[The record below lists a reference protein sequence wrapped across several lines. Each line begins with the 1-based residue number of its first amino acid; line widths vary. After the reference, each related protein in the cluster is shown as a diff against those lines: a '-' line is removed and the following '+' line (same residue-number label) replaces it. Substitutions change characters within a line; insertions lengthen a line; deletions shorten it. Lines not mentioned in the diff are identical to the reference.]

1 MSTRSRI
8 GMVKAD
14 GSVVSIYCH
23 HDGYLS
29 YVGDTLLKHY
39 TDRAKVESLISLG
52 DISSLHENVDPDPKG
67 GKTKIYDSWE
77 PKVVDAN
84 GKHTFDHPQEG
95 VVVAYARDRGEDPED
110 VKPRVDKDVDAFV
123 KSDVEEYGY
132 LFTQDGTWL
141 VIDGHVGEDKR
152 KAVPLT
158 AELVENPPF

>member
-8 GMVKAD
+8 GIVKAD

-23 HDGYLS
+23 NDGYLS
-29 YVGDTLLKHY
+29 WVGDTLLKHY

-67 GKTKIYDSWE
+67 GKTKNYDSWE
-77 PKVVDAN
+77 PKNVDAN
-84 GKHTFDHPQEG
+84 GEHTFDHPQVG

-110 VKPRVDKDVDAFV
+110 VKPRIDKDVDTFV

-141 VIDGHVGEDKR
+141 VIDGHVGIRQR

-158 AELVENPPF
+158 TELVRDSPF